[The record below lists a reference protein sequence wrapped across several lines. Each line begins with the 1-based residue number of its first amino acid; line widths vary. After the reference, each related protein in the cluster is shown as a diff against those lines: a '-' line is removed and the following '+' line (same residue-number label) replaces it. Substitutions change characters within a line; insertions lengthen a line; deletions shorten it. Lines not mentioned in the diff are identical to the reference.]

1 MVKAKGELEV
11 KSWKIG
17 EVATEYPTKGRSEVS
32 KVMKDEILLAPVS
45 RRSLATLVRAV

>member
-1 MVKAKGELEV
+1 MVEAKGELEV

-17 EVATEYPTKGRSEVS
+17 EVATECPTKGRSEVS
-32 KVMKDEILLAPVS
+32 EVMKDESLSAPVP